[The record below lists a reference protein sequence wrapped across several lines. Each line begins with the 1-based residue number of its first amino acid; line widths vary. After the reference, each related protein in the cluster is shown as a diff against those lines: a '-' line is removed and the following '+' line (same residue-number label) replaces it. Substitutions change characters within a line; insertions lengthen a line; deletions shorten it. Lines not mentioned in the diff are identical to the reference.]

1 MPKEAIAHGGVEK
14 VVSLNQ
20 IPREIM
26 QWYQAG
32 QPAVAG

>member
-1 MPKEAIAHGGVEK
+1 

-26 QWYQAG
+26 LWYQAG
-32 QPAVAG
+32 QPALAD